1 MMSSTKKV
9 NRMGRP
15 AGSLDQRPRERRDK
29 LQHSVDRFLG
39 VKTLGKR
46 QLRVALQQPCERCHS
61 CMHVSYL
68 PKTTPEIPISPFI
81 VEALTRS
88 TVDSGL

>member
-1 MMSSTKKV
+1 
-9 NRMGRP
+9 MGRP

-46 QLRVALQQPCERCHS
+46 QLHVALQQPCEHCHS

-68 PKTTPEIPISPFI
+68 PKTFPEIPISPFI

-88 TVDSGL
+88 TVDSGLECCNLRY